1 MLYDAIVVGA
11 GPAGNLAALRLAE
24 AGHRVCVVDWRQ
36 NIGDKLCTGI
46 IGRECMARYP
56 ASPAD
61 VYRAAHSATLVS
73 PSGKRFRLAKSH
85 PQAYVVNRVSFVASI
100 AAQAQQAGA
109 TYLIGPKVTSIQ
121 VGEEGV
127 SLQTEYQ
134 ASRDVLQGR
143 LLILASGFASPL
155 VKMAGLA
162 SSGHGDAMIGSQV
175 EVETTGVEETEVY
188 LGNAVAPG
196 SFGWLVPLADS
207 RALAGIATR
216 KKLNGHLPELIA
228 NLQRSGKV
236 RAVVK
241 KPQNWGIPVKP
252 LPKTYA
258 ERVLVV
264 GDAAGLAK
272 PTTGGGIYYALL
284 SGEMAAKTAGGAIA
298 TGDFS
303 ARRLREYEKGW
314 KAVLGKELRI
324 GYLARV
330 LYEVLG
336 DRQIDTLLESILAK
350 DVQKD
355 FLASEDFSFD
365 WHSVLI
371 KKAVN
376 HRVAGRVIASFGS
389 GSTPLLAHAVPTG
402 RDEPVKPLISQP

>member
-1 MLYDAIVVGA
+1 VLYDAIVVGA

-56 ASPAD
+56 ADPAD
-61 VYRAAHSATLVS
+61 IYRAAQSAVLVS
-73 PSGKRFRLAKSH
+73 PSGKRFRLAKSR
-85 PQAYVVNRVSFVASI
+85 PQAYIVNRVSFVASI

-109 TYLIGPKVTSIQ
+109 AYLLGPKVTGIE
-121 VGEEGV
+121 VGTNDV
-127 SLQTEYQ
+127 SLQTEHEG
-134 ASRDVLQGR
+134 RREVLHGR

-155 VKMAGLA
+155 IRMAGLNGG
-162 SSGHGDAMIGSQV
+162 GHGDAMISSQV
-175 EVETTGVEETEVY
+175 EVETAGVEETEVY

-196 SFGWLVPLADS
+196 SFGWLVPLAGS
-207 RALAGIATR
+207 RAHVGIATR
-216 KKLNGHLPELIA
+216 KKLNGHLPEFLTS
-228 NLQRSGKV
+228 LQKAGKV
-236 RAVVK
+236 RGAIK

-258 ERVLVV
+258 ARVLVA

-284 SGEMAAKTAGGAIA
+284 SGEIAAKTAGGAIA

-303 ARRLREYEKGW
+303 ARRLKEYERGW
-314 KAVLGKELRI
+314 KAVLGRELRI

-336 DRQIDTLLESILAK
+336 DRQIDSLLDSILTK
-350 DVQKD
+350 DVQGD
-355 FLASEDFSFD
+355 LLASEDFSFD

-389 GSTPLLAHAVPTG
+389 GSAPLMAHAAPVRG
-402 RDEPVKPLISQP
+402 DEPVKPLVSQP

>member
-24 AGHRVCVVDWRQ
+24 AGHRACVVDWRQ

-46 IGRECMARYP
+46 VGRECMARYP
-56 ASPAD
+56 VNPGD
-61 VYRAAHSATLVS
+61 IYRAANSATLVS
-73 PSGKRFRLAKSH
+73 PSGKRFKLAKTR
-85 PQAYVVNRVSFVASI
+85 PQAYIVNRVSFVSSI

-109 TYLIGPKVTSIQ
+109 TYLLGPKVTGIQ
-121 VGEEGV
+121 LSDRGV
-127 SLQTEYQ
+127 AIQTEYQ

-162 SSGHGDAMIGSQV
+162 GGGHGNAMIGSQV
-175 EVETTGVEETEVY
+175 EVETAGVEETEVY

-207 RALAGIATR
+207 RALVGIATR
-216 KKLNGHLPELIA
+216 KKLNGHLPEFVSS
-228 NLQRSGKV
+228 LQKSGKV
-236 RAVVK
+236 RAAVK
-241 KPQNWGIPVKP
+241 KPQNWGIPVRP

-284 SGEMAAKTAGGAIA
+284 SGEIAVKTAGGAIA
-298 TGDFS
+298 RGDFS
-303 ARRLREYEKGW
+303 ARMLREYEKGW

-336 DRQIDTLLESILAK
+336 DRQIDSLLESVLAK
-350 DVQKD
+350 DVQED

-376 HRVAGRVIASFGS
+376 HRVAGRVIASFGPDSS
-389 GSTPLLAHAVPTG
+389 GLARAVPMS
-402 RDEPVKPLISQP
+402 RDEAVQPFVPQP